1 MEEIYQILAANFG
14 VASRRQLLV
23 AGVCRSTIAQAVRLK
38 LLRVIRRGW
47 YYAPGVVSAPRLVVS
62 AVRAGGALTG
72 LAALALHQVW
82 TMRPP
87 TLEVRVTRL
96 DRAKH
101 NPEARFHTLRK
112 IRYAPVH
119 AAVDDPETAFCVVL
133 QSETREQAIIA
144 GDSMLRPHFHDALP
158 VRGPLLTRPRLQRL
172 TARYNR
178 HIRQTAQYI
187 DGLPES
193 PLESLAKA
201 RLLAR
206 RISFQLQH
214 RPAGE
219 NWRLDVLIGR
229 SLVLEIDGRAFHSD
243 PIRFEADR
251 LRDQRLQVANYVVLR
266 LTYQQ
271 IVNDW
276 PIVFGHIQALMRRS
290 VHRRRTFTL
299 VA

>member
-1 MEEIYQILAANFG
+1 MDEIYQVLAANFG
-14 VASRRQLLV
+14 VANRRQLLL
-23 AGVCRSTIAQAVRLK
+23 AGVRRSTLAQAVRLK

-47 YYAPGVVSAPRLVVS
+47 YYAPGIVSAPPLVVS

-72 LAALALHQVW
+72 LAALALHHVW
-82 TMRPP
+82 TLGTPKFD
-87 TLEVRVTRL
+87 VRVTRL

-112 IRYAPVH
+112 IRYVPVH

-133 QSETREQAIIA
+133 QAETRELAIVA
-144 GDSMLRPHFHDALP
+144 GDSMLRPYSQDLLP
-158 VRGPLLTRPRLQRL
+158 LRGPLLTRDRLHQL
-172 TARYNR
+172 AARYNR
-178 HIRQTAQYI
+178 HIRRTVRHI

-206 RISFQLQH
+206 RIRFHLQH
-214 RPAGE
+214 RPPGE
-219 NWRLDVLIGR
+219 NWRLDILIGR
-229 SLVLEIDGRAFHSD
+229 SLVLEIDGRAFHTD
-243 PIRFEADR
+243 PVRFEADR
-251 LRDQRLQVANYVVLR
+251 VRDQRLHVANFVVLR

-276 PIVFGHIQALMRRS
+276 PKTLSRIQALLRRG

-299 VA
+299 TA